1 MNKKDKKRIL
11 YSIPVLLFLLLL
23 LLLLVRCHPE
33 TNIAVL
39 PQNGALENDGIDE
52 AELQKMMDD
61 SMIAIS
67 INARLCLRTQATQE
81 TYKLKTWPST
91 SGCFVSR
98 SI

>member
-11 YSIPVLLFLLLL
+11 YSIPV

-52 AELQKMMDD
+52 AELQKNDGRFHD
-61 SMIAIS
+61 CYIHQCSA
-67 INARLCLRTQATQE
+67 C
-81 TYKLKTWPST
+81 
-91 SGCFVSR
+91 V
-98 SI
+98 